1 MPEEGGSCT
10 AKLKGKTMWYK
21 TGGTLLV
28 GLALFSLSYDSA
40 NSRPNERWAQIQN
53 RANGGD
59 PTCTG
64 ACMEDAMRRMM
75 FFQGSGYLPADVANG
90 ALQPFKQ
97 NCCGQA
103 DAYEADD
110 YEVDHSDCGF
120 NPDDPDECG
129 IIAILTCNEPM
140 DCEAIPGKT
149 VRQPGTKFKIPHN
162 KTMIPGRPINN
173 TGHGW
178 VFLTAGN
185 PPAIICYSHPSGQ

>member
-1 MPEEGGSCT
+1 
-10 AKLKGKTMWYK
+10 MWYK
-21 TGGTLLV
+21 TGGALLV

-59 PTCTG
+59 LTCTG
-64 ACMEDAMRRMM
+64 ACMEDAMRRML
-75 FFQGSGYLPADVANG
+75 FFQGSGYLPADPANN
-90 ALQPFKQ
+90 AFLPFKQ

-110 YEVDHSDCGF
+110 FEVDKDGST
-120 NPDDPDECG
+120 
-129 IIAILTCNEPM
+129 IAILTCNEPM

-149 VRQPGTKFKIPHN
+149 VRAPGTKFKIPST
-162 KTMIPGRPINN
+162 KIMVPGRPINN

-185 PPAIICYSHPSGQ
+185 PPAIICYSEPSGQ